1 MDTATIKEQLHNY
14 LEIADDKKLK
24 AIYVMVEDEIKESSF
39 EYTDDLKKELDT
51 RYASYKKG
59 TTNLI
64 TAAESKRRI
73 NKLLSKAK
81 QKWVINTVFTSLAKK
96 TMKKRYCGTLNKAKK
111 LRWAS

>member
-39 EYTDDLKKELDT
+39 EYTSELKKELDA

-59 TTNLI
+59 STNLV

-73 NKLLSKAK
+73 DKLLSKAK
-81 QKWVINTVFTSLAKK
+81 QK
-96 TMKKRYCGTLNKAKK
+96 
-111 LRWAS
+111 